1 MRIVA
6 GRVCLLLLLLLLT
19 AGCTRSRPRAD
30 GAPLEPEKQIAVDA
44 DFSRVQ
50 WLNYYDALSE
60 PSRETNRTMILYFTK
75 KSCPGCTRMD
85 KWTFT
90 DERVLKAIKG
100 FMPIKIRGDADL
112 QIVRRFAIQTFPMI
126 VFAEADG
133 GEIDRKAGYRSAD
146 SMIRWVEDVKAG
158 KATLRALNT
167 QLKHEPNNLQALL
180 RQARNYLDADEVEQA
195 IELTRKASDRAA
207 ENADVLAMFGLCY
220 MAVNRLE
227 EADAA
232 VAAALKADP
241 GHDEARNLKTAIL
254 LKRADESLAEGDSAK
269 AADIFA
275 AILSEVP
282 ENFDAC
288 MGLGR
293 MHAASGEYDRAME
306 AFQKA
311 TTLRPDS
318 PVPRAA
324 SGNVHMQTEEYA
336 KAEQDLLEAIEIEPR
351 YEPPYFYLMELY
363 EKTGRRD
370 ALLRTYE
377 KVLPLE
383 PAGAHN
389 EIAWFMAVSK
399 HSEIFDPASAAKHAG
414 IAVELEPHPWY
425 IDTLAEAYYA
435 GGKYNLAIALIK
447 EAIAKH
453 PGNLQYYEDQLEKFR
468 KAREQAF
475 PRESGSG
482 DER

>member
-1 MRIVA
+1 MRIVT
-6 GRVCLLLLLLLLT
+6 GRVCLFLLLLLLT

-30 GAPLEPEKQIAVDA
+30 GAPLEPEKQVGAEA
-44 DFSRVQ
+44 GFPRVQ
-50 WLNYYDALSE
+50 WLNYHNALSE
-60 PSRETNRTMILYFTK
+60 SSREPNRTMILYFTR
-75 KSCPGCTRMD
+75 KSCPACRRMD

-90 DERVLKAIKG
+90 DERVLKAIKE
-100 FMPIKIRGDADL
+100 FIPIKIRGDVDI
-112 QIVRRFAIQTFPMI
+112 QIIRRFAIQTFPAI
-126 VFAEADG
+126 VFAEAGG

-146 SMIRWVEDVKAG
+146 SMMRWIEEVKAG
-158 KATLRALNT
+158 ETTLRALT
-167 QLKHEPNNLQALL
+167 AQIKEEPANLQALL
-180 RQARNYLDADEVEQA
+180 RQARNYLDAGEVEQA
-195 IELTRKASDRAA
+195 LELTRKASDIAA
-207 ENADVLAMFGLCY
+207 ENADVLAMFARCH
-220 MAVNRLE
+220 MAVNKLD

-232 VAAALKADP
+232 VTAALKVDA
-241 GHDEARNLKTAIL
+241 GHDETRKLKTAIL
-254 LKRADESLAEGDSAK
+254 LKRADEALAGGDSAK

-275 AILSEVP
+275 AILSKAP

-293 MHAASGEYDRAME
+293 MHAASGEYDRAM
-306 AFQKA
+306 
-311 TTLRPDS
+311 TTFRQALHIRPDS

-324 SGNVHMQTEEYA
+324 IGNVHMQTEEYA
-336 KAEQDLLEAIEIEPR
+336 KAEQDFLEAIETEPR

-377 KVLPLE
+377 KALPLE

-389 EIAWFMAVSK
+389 EIAWLMAVSK
-399 HSEIFDPASAAKHAG
+399 HSEIFDPVSAAKHAS
-414 IAVELEPHPWY
+414 IAVELEPHSWY

-447 EAIAKH
+447 EAIAKK
-453 PGNLQYYEDQLEKFR
+453 PNDLQYYKDQLEKFR

-475 PRESGSG
+475 SEQKKTKK
-482 DER
+482 